1 MVQVD
6 VFWAYGIGSTMAAAA
21 AKKLENEKEP
31 LATSFYAK
39 ALVVLSCI
47 WAPTGML
54 LLLRHPSWETM
65 QAADTLQ
72 SIPIWLIVA
81 FGISNVTQGILGFWV
96 TSELIRRKKYYLS
109 HLNWIVGYFG
119 MFFILLYGWDGF
131 GYDRFLYDRDMFG
144 GEAWKP
150 GAGYQGIG
158 SIASMFTTTVAM
170 TLYIDGIFLVPAIL
184 YYFSKWTAESVEI
197 ATNGKKQVSKPALMA
212 NYLVGVFLVGFASAA
227 FCAIVVYYIGRILGA
242 GDPFLRVAGSGG
254 STTMHIISYFIGLPL
269 SFVILYFALYKEG
282 RPFHSLIKKMYHIEG

>member
-6 VFWAYGIGSTMAAAA
+6 VFWAYGIGATMAAAA
-21 AKKLENEKEP
+21 GKKLEEEKEP

-65 QAADTLQ
+65 QVAETLQ
-72 SIPIWLIVA
+72 SIPIWLIIG

-109 HLNWIVGYFG
+109 HLNWIFGYFG
-119 MFFILLYGWDGF
+119 MFFILLYGWDGL

-144 GEAWKP
+144 GTAWTP
-150 GAGYQGIG
+150 GAGYLGPQ
-158 SIASMFTTTVAM
+158 SIISVFGTSVAM
-170 TLYIDGIFLVPAIL
+170 TLYIDGVFLIPPML
-184 YYFSKWTAESVEI
+184 YYFAKWTAESVSI
-197 ATNGKKQVSKPALMA
+197 ATNGKEKVSIPALMG
-212 NYLVGVFLVGFASAA
+212 NYFTGVFVIGFASAA
-227 FCAIVVYYIGRILGA
+227 FCAIVVYFTGRLLGA
-242 GDPFLRVAGSGG
+242 GDTMLRVAGTGG
-254 STTMHIISYFIGLPL
+254 STTMHVISYFIGLPL
-269 SFVILYFALYKEG
+269 ASVILYYTMFKEG
-282 RPFHSLIKKMYHIEG
+282 KPFHILLKKIYHF